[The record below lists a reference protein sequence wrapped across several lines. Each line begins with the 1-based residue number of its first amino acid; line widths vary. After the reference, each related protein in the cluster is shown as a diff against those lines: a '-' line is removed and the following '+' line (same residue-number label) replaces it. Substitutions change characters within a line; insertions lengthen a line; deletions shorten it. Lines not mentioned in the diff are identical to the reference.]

1 MIACTRK
8 MPTSISEDG
17 PQLSAEGNFHQH
29 INVFLVLERLVQP
42 EKESFRRGKQ
52 KNSIIWW
59 TLDIS
64 PCWKVWGVWVISC
77 FENDVDWEGWEAAPP
92 FQIESC
98 INCYTLLS
106 PDTKLLNML
115 LSSCDKTFAGTLPSL
130 ISLSYRGREIDDDQF
145 RIDQMINFALACN
158 FGYLP
163 FSYRLNSK
171 LIFRVP
177 F

>member
-1 MIACTRK
+1 MRDCSVKRLAPAQKDWQKYICTICTFLRLCMIACTRK
-8 MPTSISEDG
+8 MPTSIPEDG

-77 FENDVDWEGWEAAPP
+77 FENDVDWEGFKRLPRR
-92 FQIESC
+92 F
-98 INCYTLLS
+98 
-106 PDTKLLNML
+106 KLNLVSTAT
-115 LSSCDKTFAGTLPSL
+115 LSSLQ
-130 ISLSYRGREIDDDQF
+130 I
-145 RIDQMINFALACN
+145 
-158 FGYLP
+158 
-163 FSYRLNSK
+163 LNSSICFSHLVIK
-171 LIFRVP
+171 HLLVP
-177 F
+177 YQVLFLCHTGVEK